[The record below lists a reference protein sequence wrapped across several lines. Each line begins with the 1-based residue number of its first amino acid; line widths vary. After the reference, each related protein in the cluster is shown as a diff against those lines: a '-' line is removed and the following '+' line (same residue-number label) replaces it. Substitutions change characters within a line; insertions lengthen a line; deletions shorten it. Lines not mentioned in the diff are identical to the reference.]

1 VKFFEVFESDTMKL
15 APVSQLLVEFAHRLR
30 FASLT
35 EARAPSLLRV
45 EVKVALVRFIGP
57 RPQHCAE
64 DAAGVIAN

>member
-1 VKFFEVFESDTMKL
+1 MKL
-15 APVSQLLVEFAHRLR
+15 APVSQLLIEFAHCSRC

-45 EVKVALVRFIGP
+45 EVKVALVRFIGA
-57 RPQHCAE
+57 RSKHRAK